1 MRFKPAIQRTRAPG
15 AVPGIGRTTAL
26 QEIPERRFAATP
38 LLHRRRDPHVGGM
51 RLVLIALAC
60 LLALPAV
67 ARDGGGPGRFEDRP
81 RFGHPLRFTDLAGN
95 VYHPEWLVL
104 LTPAGALAAA
114 LPETS
119 GNTRSEERI
128 DLSDLPLLGYLFDRR
143 LAAGDAALQG
153 IRLGPLL
160 RFGDTLVLDARTSDA
175 SLTGRDVVLTANFPG
190 DGAISYRLGRLRFA
204 PTERP
209 PGTGVEAGAG
219 YLVQGALVLAGEGRD
234 PLIDDW
240 RKFFEDHF

>member
-1 MRFKPAIQRTRAPG
+1 MTLWLTVAGMG
-15 AVPGIGRTTAL
+15 AVTYAI
-26 QEIPERRFAATP
+26 
-38 LLHRRRDPHVGGM
+38 
-51 RLVLIALAC
+51 RLSVLVFVSHA
-60 LLALPAV
+60 ALPAA
-67 ARDGGGPGRFEDRP
+67 ARDGGEPPRSEGQP

-104 LTPAGALAAA
+104 LTPAGALAAP
-114 LPETS
+114 LPEVS

-175 SLTGRDVVLTANFPG
+175 SLTDRDVVLTANFPG

-204 PTERP
+204 PAERP
-209 PGTGVEAGAG
+209 SGTGVEAGAG